1 MSSAIVIDSR
11 KRFLGYLF
19 APPARIFTQ
28 VSANWLSGR
37 DVVRHSLKTQ
47 FDNPMKIDT
56 QKSIIRVRVWLKSL
70 EEKLRPVRRFR
81 LGVDSVN
88 LQLSYILYYFP
99 IFSENRDLYKNVTEK
114 IKKINQLFNL
124 SNFFTLFDLEL
135 NLHN

>member
-1 MSSAIVIDSR
+1 
-11 KRFLGYLF
+11 
-19 APPARIFTQ
+19 
-28 VSANWLSGR
+28 
-37 DVVRHSLKTQ
+37 
-47 FDNPMKIDT
+47 MKIDT